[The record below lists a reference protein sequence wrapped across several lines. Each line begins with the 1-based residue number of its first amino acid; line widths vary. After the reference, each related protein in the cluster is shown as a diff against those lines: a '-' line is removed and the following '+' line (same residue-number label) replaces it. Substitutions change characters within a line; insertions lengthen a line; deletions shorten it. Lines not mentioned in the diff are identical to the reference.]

1 MPRLILIRHAKSAWD
16 DAAAEDHARVL
27 NERGRRAAPA
37 LGDWLARRA
46 LVPGQA
52 LVSDAA
58 RTRETWALIAARLEG
73 APEAEVL
80 PALYHASAE
89 GMLQVLRDR
98 GRAHAVAMVGH
109 NPGIGEFAARLVA
122 VRPDHP
128 QFAIYPT
135 GATTVIDLPARS
147 WEKVGFGTGGVVD
160 FVVPRELAD
169 ERSR

>member
-1 MPRLILIRHAKSAWD
+1 VPRLILIRHAKSAWD
-16 DAAAEDHARVL
+16 DPMSDDHQRVL
-27 NERGRRAAPA
+27 NERGRLSAPA

-58 RTRETWALIAARLEG
+58 RTRETWELIAGRLDG
-73 APEAEVL
+73 APPAEYL
-80 PALYHASAE
+80 PELYHAWAE
-89 GMLQVLRDR
+89 RMLEVLRDR
-98 GRAHAVAMVGH
+98 GRATTVAMVGH

-122 VRPDHP
+122 VRPERT

-147 WEKVGFGTGGVVD
+147 WEKVAFGTGGIVD
-160 FVVPRELAD
+160 FTVPRDLVP
-169 ERSR
+169 